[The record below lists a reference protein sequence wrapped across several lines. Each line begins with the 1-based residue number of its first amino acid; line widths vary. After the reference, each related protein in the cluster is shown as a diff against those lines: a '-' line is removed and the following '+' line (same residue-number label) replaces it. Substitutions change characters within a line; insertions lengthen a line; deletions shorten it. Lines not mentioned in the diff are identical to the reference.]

1 MRWGL
6 LLLICVVAAVVAS
19 TLYASQSLRVGQPM
33 RITSPGLQG
42 NSKRQ
47 GALAEWL
54 VQHRPDRVSADNEL
68 LRRQR
73 LASLLELALPEV
85 ERHTPAV
92 LASLD
97 HTDSH
102 VRQLAMALLERLAKA
117 RSASLVAHATALTT
131 RLGSTDGLVRRAV
144 MQALTKLGDATA
156 LAEAAPRLVGGLV
169 DTEPDVRWAAVDALA
184 ALSPDALASHT
195 AQAVELLQR
204 QGDDALSDAA
214 IERWGELLAEH
225 PEVMGLLGGLKFS
238 LGRGGRE
245 FAEHDYGQL
254 S

>member
-19 TLYASQSLRVGQPM
+19 TLYASQALRVGQSM
-33 RITSPGLQG
+33 RITSPGLN
-42 NSKRQ
+42 NSTRQ

-92 LASLD
+92 LASLG
-97 HTDSH
+97 HTDRH
-102 VRQLAMALLERLAKA
+102 VRQLAIALLERLAKA

-144 MQALTKLGDATA
+144 MQALPKLGDAKV

-169 DTEPDVRWAAVDALA
+169 DAEPDVRWAAVDALA
-184 ALSPDALASHT
+184 ALSPGALASHT
-195 AQAVELLQR
+195 PRAVELLQR
-204 QGDDALSDAA
+204 QGDDVLSDAA
-214 IERWGELLAEH
+214 IERWSELLSEH
-225 PEVMGLLGGLKFS
+225 PEVMGLLIGLKFS

-245 FAEHDYGQL
+245 FAQHEYGQP